1 MRLEKNWFYQLCLSL
16 SIVGL
21 LYVLIAGVSTIG
33 EGQEYPYFLKGL
45 LLLGLF
51 ALWVFVQFIAMVAA
65 RFKLAE
71 KLSVNKKYVRIGEY
85 VFVGI
90 ILAVALAVRIMV
102 IHKIPMQVE
111 SDYKTYYEI
120 ADLLKQGTLIKEG
133 KGYCNYIA
141 MFPHVMGYCFILKT
155 IFTWFGT
162 SVMVGQYLNTFF
174 SMATILIIYRIG
186 RLLGGR
192 IAGIIAL
199 IGTAFW
205 PSQVLYLTMLS
216 AEYVFTFFLYGS
228 ILLFIYLVK
237 RSNENVSEAAFTIA
251 LHIILGIMIALTA
264 AIRPMAIILLVAIII
279 CLAPQKMK
287 VLVIPQNDIPLAIR
301 FLEKGWLR
309 CVLIIIPYLIVSSFI
324 TTNIEATINK
334 ELPSAS
340 TSFGYNLLVGLNA
353 ESKGGWNDQDAKL
366 LYDSM
371 ETTGS
376 ATQAHITCRDLALIR
391 LTSYPQKIFNLL
403 IEKYELLW
411 GNDDY
416 GSTWNIAF
424 LQEQG
429 ELTQARSN
437 FLYNSRDYNNIVY
450 LTTIFFALIALIYLI
465 KKEGSYV
472 YILILI
478 YLGTAGMH
486 LFVESQN
493 RYHYFVLQVFII
505 LAGLGIHFIFE
516 DGRNRADVIRKR
528 KSEKEIE
535 VKTKNDEIQIEQII
549 EERIKRIRKEEMT
562 NTFNME
568 EAIKNKHV
576 IMTVSEAYRTARM
589 REDQN
594 DGSDDTETA
603 EKGSE

>member
-16 SIVGL
+16 AIVGL
-21 LYVLIAGVSTIG
+21 LYILIAGVSSIG
-33 EGQEYPYFLKGL
+33 DGQEYSYFLKGL
-45 LLLGLF
+45 LILGLF
-51 ALWVFVQFIAMVAA
+51 ALWLIVQFTAMIAA

-71 KLSVNKKYVRIGEY
+71 RLDVNKKYVRIGEY
-85 VFVGI
+85 VFVFI

-102 IHKIPMQVE
+102 INKIPMQVE

-141 MFPHVMGYCFILKT
+141 MFPHVMGYCYILKT
-155 IFTWFGT
+155 VFTWFGT
-162 SVMVGQYLNTFF
+162 SVVVGQYLNIFF
-174 SMATILIIYRIG
+174 SIATIVIVYRIG
-186 RLLGGR
+186 RALGGR

-199 IGTAFW
+199 LGTAFW
-205 PSQVLYLTMLS
+205 PSQVLYITMLS
-216 AEYVFTFFLYGS
+216 AEYVFTFLLYGS
-228 ILLFIYLVK
+228 ILLFIYLAK
-237 RSNENVSEAAFTIA
+237 GSNENISEAVIGMT
-251 LHIILGIMIALTA
+251 LHVILGGIIAVA
-264 AIRPMAIILLVAIII
+264 AAVRPMAIILLVAIII
-279 CLAPQKMK
+279 CLVPQKMK
-287 VLVIPQNDIPLAIR
+287 TSAMPRNDIPLAIR
-301 FLEKGWLR
+301 FLEKGWQR

-353 ESKGGWNDQDAKL
+353 ESKGGWNDEDAKL

-371 ETTGS
+371 DATGS
-376 ATQAHITCRDLALIR
+376 ATQAHIACRDLAFVR
-391 LTSYPQKIFNLL
+391 LTSYPQKIFNLMV
-403 IEKYELLW
+403 EKYELLW

-429 ELTQARSN
+429 ELTKARSD
-437 FLYNSRDYNNIVY
+437 FLYTARDDNNIIY
-450 LTTIFFALIALIYLI
+450 LSTVFFALIALIYLM
-465 KKEGSYV
+465 KKDGSYA
-472 YILILI
+472 YTLILVF
-478 YLGTAGMH
+478 LGTAGMH

-505 LAGLGIHFIFE
+505 LAGLAIHFIFA
-516 DGRNRADVIRKR
+516 DGRKKVVELQKN
-528 KSEKEIE
+528 KSDKEISL
-535 VKTKNDEIQIEQII
+535 KTENEKTQIEKIVQ
-549 EERIKRIRKEEMT
+549 ERLKKIRKEEMS

-576 IMTVSEAYRTARM
+576 IMTVSEAYHTGK
-589 REDQN
+589 DQ
-594 DGSDDTETA
+594 DDKT
-603 EKGSE
+603 KNL

>member
-21 LYVLIAGVSTIG
+21 LYILIAGVSAIG
-33 EGQEYPYFLKGL
+33 EGQEYAYFLKGL
-45 LLLGLF
+45 LILGLF
-51 ALWVFVQFIAMVAA
+51 ALWVSVQFIAMIAA
-65 RFKLAE
+65 RFKLSE
-71 KLSVNKKYVRIGEY
+71 KLSVNRKYVRVGEY
-85 VFVGI
+85 IFVGI

-102 IHKIPMQVE
+102 IEKIPMQVE
-111 SDYKTYYEI
+111 SDYKTYFEI

-155 IFTWFGT
+155 VFTWFGT
-162 SVMVGQYLNTFF
+162 SVVVGQYLNIFF

-186 RLLGGR
+186 RMLGGR
-192 IAGIIAL
+192 ITAIIAL

-216 AEYVFTFFLYGS
+216 AEYVFTFLLYGC
-228 ILLFIYLVK
+228 ILLFISLIK
-237 RSNENVSEAAFTIA
+237 GSNESINEAAVTIT
-251 LHIILGIMIALTA
+251 LHIILGIMIAITA
-264 AIRPMAIILLVAIII
+264 AIRPMAIIFLVAIII
-279 CLAPQKMK
+279 CLVPQKMK
-287 VLVIPQNDIPLAIR
+287 VVAMPRNDIPLAVR
-301 FLEKGWLR
+301 FVEKGWLR

-353 ESKGGWNDQDAKL
+353 ESKGGWNDEDAKL

-371 ETTGS
+371 EATGS

-429 ELTQARSN
+429 ELTQARSD
-437 FLYNSRDYNNIVY
+437 FLYNSRDYNNIIY
-450 LTTIFFALIALIYLI
+450 LSTIFFSLIALIYLM

-478 YLGTAGMH
+478 YLGTAGIH

-505 LAGLGIHFIFE
+505 FAGLGIHFIFE
-516 DGRNRADVIRKR
+516 DSRNKADEIRKK

-535 VKTKNDEIQIEQII
+535 VKTKNDEIQIEQIV
-549 EERIKRIRKEEMT
+549 EDRVKKIRKEEMS

-568 EAIKNKHV
+568 EAIKNNHV
-576 IMTVSEAYRTARM
+576 IMTVSEAYYTGKNL
-589 REDQN
+589 EVQN
-594 DGSDDTETA
+594 DDTENVA
-603 EKGSE
+603 KGPG

>member
-21 LYVLIAGVSTIG
+21 LYILIAGVSSIG
-33 EGQEYPYFLKGL
+33 EGQEYTYFLKGL
-45 LLLGLF
+45 LILGLF
-51 ALWVFVQFIAMVAA
+51 ALWVFVQFIAMMAA
-65 RFKLAE
+65 RFKLSE
-71 KLSVNKKYVRIGEY
+71 KLSVNKKYVRVGEY
-85 VFVGI
+85 IFVGI

-102 IHKIPMQVE
+102 IDKIPMQVE

-141 MFPHVMGYCFILKT
+141 MFPHVMGYCYILKT
-155 IFTWFGT
+155 VFTWFGT
-162 SVMVGQYLNTFF
+162 SVVVGQYLNVFF
-174 SMATILIIYRIG
+174 STATIFIIYRIG

-199 IGTAFW
+199 VGTAFW

-216 AEYVFTFFLYGS
+216 AEYVFTFLLYGS

-237 RSNENVSEAAFTIA
+237 RSNENISEAVFTIT
-251 LHIILGIMIALTA
+251 LHTILGVMIALTA

-279 CLAPQKMK
+279 CLVPQKMK
-287 VLVIPQNDIPLAIR
+287 ALAIPRNDIPLAIR

-353 ESKGGWNDQDAKL
+353 ESKGGWNDEDAKL
-366 LYDSM
+366 LYASM
-371 ETTGS
+371 EATGS

-391 LTSYPQKIFNLL
+391 LTSYPQKIFNLM

-411 GNDDY
+411 GNDDF

-429 ELTQARSN
+429 ELTQDRSD
-437 FLYNSRDYNNIVY
+437 FLYNSRDYNNIIY
-450 LTTIFFALIALIYLI
+450 LSTIFFALIALIYLL

-505 LAGLGIHFIFE
+505 LSGLGIHFIFE
-516 DGRNRADVIRKR
+516 DGRNKADEILNN
-528 KSEKEIE
+528 KSEKEFTS
-535 VKTKNDEIQIEQII
+535 KTKNEETQIEKIV
-549 EERIKRIRKEEMT
+549 EERITKIRKEEMS
-562 NTFNME
+562 NAFNME

-576 IMTVSEAYRTARM
+576 IMTVSEAYNS
-589 REDQN
+589 DNHQYDKDN
-594 DGSDDTETA
+594 D
-603 EKGSE
+603 